1 MDGNN
6 EKISQYSLAKSVY
19 KGIQAPAIIGIIAAI
34 LPIVSN
40 GKISTDVAGG
50 IGVVVAGIF
59 GGVSNW
65 FKNRHQ

>member
-1 MDGNN
+1 MEGNG